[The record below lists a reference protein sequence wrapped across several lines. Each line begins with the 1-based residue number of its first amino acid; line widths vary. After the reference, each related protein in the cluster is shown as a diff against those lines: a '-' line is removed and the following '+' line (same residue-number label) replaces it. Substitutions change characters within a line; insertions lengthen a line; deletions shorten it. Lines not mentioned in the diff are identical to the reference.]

1 MKATWKQVLSF
12 VTVLMLVL
20 ALIPPQASAD
30 AGAGMQEAKTLSPGV
45 EVTFETGTDATNT
58 YWFKMERGTPSAMTH
73 MEVQFDSTK
82 LANISIYPSA
92 DLAAKD
98 ETFEQYRSSASQEDG
113 QQTAK
118 IRFPYA
124 WEGPYYIK
132 VEYLPLME
140 EETVSPSDIKLV
152 YNPVKLPVKYENIE
166 TEAGMCAVE
175 SILNPAPERD
185 SMLKLIR
192 RIQTEVLAQSE
203 SGNDLAALYYR
214 TSPYLIKAMV
224 KDGAK
229 RQQAYNDL
237 KALQPLMNA
246 LVDRKSYTLTQADEA
261 AIERLQTLVTSS
273 VPTALQAEVD
283 KVAAK
288 LGTGTLAGTPLQDV
302 MGKFGVSI
310 EVDDAPRYI
319 VKYKSSPSKSLGK
332 MNALSNVSAEKVD
345 LGRPGDHFA
354 VVDVEA
360 ASTKTQATAKSTLE
374 RDANVEFIEPVQTYQ
389 AFMADTSYDYQWSLN
404 SKSVLAPFQDA
415 GIGIDAY
422 EALNL
427 PARSVKVAVLD
438 TGVDYRLLDFKGR
451 VDIANEKNFVDPNGE
466 GSAIDDHGHGTHVA
480 GVIGA
485 IQNNGTSMRGMMP
498 AVSILPVKVLDA
510 SGSGDTEQIALGIKY
525 AVDAGAKVINMSLGG
540 SESRTIGYMLKY
552 AYDRGVVVVAATG
565 NDGDSSLSYPAS
577 SKYTISVGATNTFG
591 IVSDYSNYGYGV
603 DVVAPGTKVA
613 SLVPN
618 GNVVYM
624 DGTSMATPHVSAV
637 VGLLLSTRPTLKVEE
652 VRQLLHRTAEPVAF
666 SGGDSTGG
674 MSYEDGLDYFMEDS
688 EEELPF
694 NYDYIS
700 GYGKVNVHYAASM
713 LRLYAK
719 PGIVRD
725 NSTVFAASVQ
735 SGTTVTVYNG
745 EKRLATGT
753 SKQARV
759 ALNIGAQ
766 KAGTTLRV
774 VYSNGKLVSSE
785 RLLVTTGARPKQ
797 PVVTTPRANAKQVTG
812 RADAGMTVIV
822 RDAKRR
828 VIGKGTTG
836 LTGSFVTKTRTLKK
850 GERLSVHIED
860 AKGRASQMK
869 QVIVK

>member
-98 ETFEQYRSSASQEDG
+98 ETFEQYRSSATQEDG
-113 QQTAK
+113 QQSAT

-132 VEYLPLME
+132 VEYLPMME

>member
-98 ETFEQYRSSASQEDG
+98 ETFEQYRSSATQEDG
-113 QQTAK
+113 QQSAT

-132 VEYLPLME
+132 VEYLPMME

-812 RADAGMTVIV
+812 RADAGMTVIM

>member
-82 LANISIYPSA
+82 LANISVYPSA

-98 ETFEQYRSSASQEDG
+98 ETFEQYRSSATQEEG
-113 QQTAK
+113 QQTAT

-132 VEYLPLME
+132 VEYLPMME

-354 VVDVEA
+354 VVDIEA
-360 ASTKTQATAKSTLE
+360 ANTKTQATAKSTLE

-438 TGVDYRLLDFKGR
+438 TGVDYRPLDFKGR

-565 NDGDSSLSYPAS
+565 NDGDSSVSYPAS

-591 IVSDYSNYGYGV
+591 IVSDYSNHGYGV

-652 VRQLLHRTAEPVAF
+652 VRQLLHRTAQPVAF
-666 SGGDSTGG
+666 SGGDATEG

-725 NSTVFAASVQ
+725 NSTVFSASVQ
-735 SGTTVTVYNG
+735 SGTNVTVYNG

-785 RLLVTTGARPKQ
+785 RLLVITGARPKQ

-828 VIGKGTTG
+828 GIGKGTTG

>member
-73 MEVQFDSTK
+73 MEIQFDSTK
-82 LANISIYPSA
+82 LANISVYPSA

-140 EETVSPSDIKLV
+140 EETMSPSDIKLV

-175 SILNPAPERD
+175 SILNPAPERE

-192 RIQTEVLAQSE
+192 RIQTEVLTQSE

-246 LVDRKSYTLTQADEA
+246 LVDRKSYTLTPADDA
-261 AIERLQTLVTSS
+261 AIERLQALVTSS
-273 VPTALQAEVD
+273 VPTALQAEVNQ
-283 KVAAK
+283 VAAK

-332 MNALSNVSAEKVD
+332 MNALSNVSAEKVN

-374 RDANVEFIEPVQTYQ
+374 RDANVEFIEPVQKYQ

-427 PARSVKVAVLD
+427 PVRSVKVAVLD

-666 SGGDSTGG
+666 SGGDAIGG
-674 MSYEDGLDYFMEDS
+674 MSYEDGLSYFMDES

-735 SGTTVTVYNG
+735 SGTKVTVYNG

-774 VYSNGKLVSSE
+774 VYSNGKLASSE
-785 RLLVTTGARPKQ
+785 RLLVVKGARAKQ
-797 PVVTTPRANAKQVTG
+797 PAVSTPRANAKQVTG

>member
-82 LANISIYPSA
+82 LANISVYPSA

-98 ETFEQYRSSASQEDG
+98 ETFEQYRSSATQEEG
-113 QQTAK
+113 QQTAT

-132 VEYLPLME
+132 VEYLPMME

-354 VVDVEA
+354 VVDIEA
-360 ASTKTQATAKSTLE
+360 ANTKTQATAKSTLE

-565 NDGDSSLSYPAS
+565 NDGDSSVSYPAS

-591 IVSDYSNYGYGV
+591 IVSDYSNHGYGV

-652 VRQLLHRTAEPVAF
+652 VRQLLHRTAQPVAF
-666 SGGDSTGG
+666 SGGDATGG
-674 MSYEDGLDYFMEDS
+674 MSYEDGLSYFMDES

-725 NSTVFAASVQ
+725 NSTVFSASVQ
-735 SGTTVTVYNG
+735 SGTNVTVYNG

-759 ALNIGAQ
+759 ALNVGAQ

-774 VYSNGKLVSSE
+774 VYRNGKLVSSE
-785 RLLVTTGARPKQ
+785 RLLVTKGARPKQ

>member
-1 MKATWKQVLSF
+1 MKATWKQILSV

-20 ALIPPQASAD
+20 ALIPPHVSAD

-58 YWFKMERGTPSAMTH
+58 YWFKMERGAPSSMTH
-73 MEVQFDSTK
+73 MEIQFESTK
-82 LANISIYPSA
+82 LANISVYPSA

-98 ETFEQYRSSASQEDG
+98 ETFEPYRASATQEEE
-113 QQTAK
+113 QQTAT
-118 IRFPYA
+118 IRLPYA

-132 VEYLPLME
+132 VEYLPMTE
-140 EETVSPSDIKLV
+140 EAEAAASDIKLV

-175 SILNPAPERD
+175 SILNPTPERD

-192 RIQTEVLAQSE
+192 RIQTDVLSQSE
-203 SGNDLAALYYR
+203 AGNDLAALYYR
-214 TSPYLIKAMV
+214 TSPYLIKAIV

-237 KALQPLMNA
+237 KTLQPLMNA
-246 LVDRKSYTLTQADEA
+246 LVDRKAYTLTKADEA
-261 AIERLQTLVTSS
+261 AIKSLQAFVMTNVPKALQT
-273 VPTALQAEVD
+273 EVN
-283 KVAAK
+283 KVAAT
-288 LGTGTLAGTPLQDV
+288 LGTEALADTPLQDV
-302 MGKFGVSI
+302 MGKFGMSI
-310 EVDDAPRYI
+310 EIDDAPRYI
-319 VKYKSSPSKSLGK
+319 VKYKSSPSKSIGK
-332 MNALSNVSAEKVD
+332 INALSNVSAEQVD

-404 SKSVLAPFQDA
+404 PKSVLQPFQEA
-415 GIGIDAY
+415 GIGLDGF
-422 EALNL
+422 ESLNL

-466 GSAIDDHGHGTHVA
+466 GSALDDHGHGTHVA

-485 IQNNGTSMRGMMP
+485 IQNNGTSMRGIMP

-540 SESRTIGYMLKY
+540 SQSRTIGYMLKY

-565 NDGDSSLSYPAS
+565 NEGDSNLSYPAS

-591 IVSDYSNYGYGV
+591 IVSDYSNYGRGV

-613 SLVPN
+613 SLIPN

-652 VRQLLHRTAEPVAF
+652 VRQLLHRTAEPLAF
-666 SGGDSTGG
+666 SGGDAPGG
-674 MSYEDGLDYFMEDS
+674 ISYEDGLDYFMDDP

-700 GYGKVNVHYAASM
+700 GYGKVNVHHAASM
-713 LRLYAK
+713 LSLNAK
-719 PGIVRD
+719 PSVVRD
-725 NSTVFAASVQ
+725 NSTVFAASVK
-735 SGTTVTVYNG
+735 SGTKVTVYKG

-759 ALNIGAQ
+759 ALKIGAQ
-766 KAGTTLRV
+766 KQDTVLRV
-774 VYSNGKLVSSE
+774 VYSNGKFVSSE
-785 RLLVTTGARPKQ
+785 RLLVMKGARAKRPT
-797 PVVTTPRANAKQVTG
+797 VSTPRANAKQVTG
-812 RADAGMTVIV
+812 RGDAGMTVIV

-836 LTGSFVTKTRTLKK
+836 LTGTFVTKTRTLKK

-860 AKGRASQMK
+860 AKGHVSQTK
-869 QVIVK
+869 YVFVR

>member
-12 VTVLMLVL
+12 VTVLMLAL

-113 QQTAK
+113 QQSAT

-591 IVSDYSNYGYGV
+591 IVSDYSNHGYGV

-666 SGGDSTGG
+666 SGGDATEG

>member
-82 LANISIYPSA
+82 LANISVYPSA

-98 ETFEQYRSSASQEDG
+98 ETFEQYRSSASQEEG
-113 QQTAK
+113 QQTAT

-132 VEYLPLME
+132 VEYLPMME

-261 AIERLQTLVTSS
+261 AIERLQALVTSS

-332 MNALSNVSAEKVD
+332 MNALSNVSAEKVN

-565 NDGDSSLSYPAS
+565 NDGDSNLSYPAS

-652 VRQLLHRTAEPVAF
+652 VRQLLHRTSQPVAF
-666 SGGDSTGG
+666 SGGDSIGG
-674 MSYEDGLDYFMEDS
+674 MSYEDGLSYFMDES

-719 PGIVRD
+719 PGVVRD

-735 SGTTVTVYNG
+735 SGTNVTVYNG

-785 RLLVTTGARPKQ
+785 RLLVIKGARPKQ
-797 PVVTTPRANAKQVTG
+797 PVVTTPRTNAKQVTG

-822 RDAKRR
+822 RDSKRR

>member
-12 VTVLMLVL
+12 FTVLMLVL
-20 ALIPPQASAD
+20 ALIPPRASAD
-30 AGAGMQEAKTLSPGV
+30 AGAGMQAAETLSPGV

-73 MEVQFDSTK
+73 MEVQFESSK
-82 LANISIYPSA
+82 LANISVYPSA
-92 DLAAKD
+92 DMAAKD
-98 ETFEQYRSSASQEDG
+98 ETFEPYRASATQEEE
-113 QQTAK
+113 QQTAT
-118 IRFPYA
+118 IRLPYA

-132 VEYLPLME
+132 VEYLPMME
-140 EETVSPSDIKLV
+140 EETVAPSNIKLV

-175 SILNPAPERD
+175 SILNPTPERD

-192 RIQTEVLAQSE
+192 RIQTEVLTQSE
-203 SGNDLAALYYR
+203 AGNDLAALYYR
-214 TSPYLIKAMV
+214 TSPYLIKAII

-229 RQQAYNDL
+229 RQKAYADL
-237 KALQPLMNA
+237 KTLQPLMNA
-246 LVDRKSYTLTQADEA
+246 LVDRKSYTLSKTDEA
-261 AIERLQTLVTSS
+261 AIKSLQAFVTTS

-310 EVDDAPRYI
+310 EIDDAPRYI

-332 MNALSNVSAEKVD
+332 MNALSNVSAEKVN

-360 ASTKTQATAKSTLE
+360 ASAKTQATAKSTLE
-374 RDANVEFIEPVQTYQ
+374 RDTNVEFVEPVQTYQ
-389 AFMADTSYDYQWSLN
+389 AFMADTSYDYQWSVN
-404 SKSVLAPFQDA
+404 SKSILQPFQEA
-415 GIGIDAY
+415 GIGLEAY
-422 EALNL
+422 ESLNL

-451 VDIANEKNFVDPNGE
+451 VDIANEKNLVDPNGE
-466 GSAIDDHGHGTHVA
+466 GSALDDHGHGTHVA

-485 IQNNGTSMRGMMP
+485 VQNNGTSMRGIMP

-565 NDGDSSLSYPAS
+565 NEGDSNLSYPAS

-613 SLVPN
+613 SLIPN

-637 VGLLLSTRPTLKVEE
+637 VGLLLSTYPHLGVED
-652 VRQLLHRTAEPVAF
+652 VRQLLHRTAEPLAF
-666 SGGDSTGG
+666 SGGDATGG

-700 GYGKVNVHYAASM
+700 GYGKVNVHHAVSM
-713 LRLYAK
+713 LRLSAK
-719 PGIVRD
+719 PGLVRN
-725 NSTVFAASVQ
+725 NSTVFAASVK
-735 SGTTVTVYNG
+735 SGTKVTIYKG

-785 RLLVTTGARPKQ
+785 RLLVTSGARPKQ

-812 RADAGMTVIV
+812 RAEAGMTVIV
-822 RDAKRR
+822 RDANRR
-828 VIGKGTTG
+828 VIGTGPTG
-836 LTGSFVTKTRTLKK
+836 LTGTFVTKTRTLKK

-860 AKGRASQMK
+860 TKGRASQMK

>member
-82 LANISIYPSA
+82 LANISVYPSA

-98 ETFEQYRSSASQEDG
+98 ETFEQYRSSATQEDG
-113 QQTAK
+113 QQSAT

-132 VEYLPLME
+132 VEYLPMME

-591 IVSDYSNYGYGV
+591 IVSDYSNHGYGV

-666 SGGDSTGG
+666 SGGDATEG

>member
-82 LANISIYPSA
+82 LANISVYPSA

-98 ETFEQYRSSASQEDG
+98 ETFEQYRSSATQEDG
-113 QQTAK
+113 QQSAT

-132 VEYLPLME
+132 VEYLPMME

-427 PARSVKVAVLD
+427 PARSIKVAVLD

-591 IVSDYSNYGYGV
+591 IVSDYSNHGYGV

-666 SGGDSTGG
+666 SGGDATEG

>member
-113 QQTAK
+113 QQSAT

-719 PGIVRD
+719 PGVVRD

-735 SGTTVTVYNG
+735 SGTNVTVYNG

-774 VYSNGKLVSSE
+774 VYRNGKLVSSE

>member
-82 LANISIYPSA
+82 LANISVYPSA

-98 ETFEQYRSSASQEDG
+98 ETFEQYRSSATQEDG
-113 QQTAK
+113 QQSAT

-132 VEYLPLME
+132 VEYLPMME

-246 LVDRKSYTLTQADEA
+246 LVDWKSYTLTQADEA

-389 AFMADTSYDYQWSLN
+389 AFTADTSYDYQWSLN
-404 SKSVLAPFQDA
+404 SKSVLQPFQEA

-422 EALNL
+422 EALKL
-427 PARSVKVAVLD
+427 PVRSVKVAVLD

-466 GSAIDDHGHGTHVA
+466 GSALDDHGHGTHVA

-637 VGLLLSTRPTLKVEE
+637 VGLLLSTRPALKVEE
-652 VRQLLHRTAEPVAF
+652 IRQLLHRTAEPLAF
-666 SGGDSTGG
+666 SGGDATGG

-700 GYGKVNVHYAASM
+700 GYGKVNVHHAASM

-719 PGIVRD
+719 PGVVRD

-766 KAGTTLRV
+766 KAGTVLRV

-785 RLLVTTGARPKQ
+785 RLLVVKGARAKQ
-797 PVVTTPRANAKQVTG
+797 PTVSTPRANAKQVSG

-836 LTGSFVTKTRTLKK
+836 LTGTFVTKTRTLKK
-850 GERLSVHIED
+850 GERLSIHIED

-869 QVIVK
+869 HVVVK

>member
-82 LANISIYPSA
+82 LANISVYPSA

-98 ETFEQYRSSASQEDG
+98 ETFEQYRSSATQEDG
-113 QQTAK
+113 QQSAT

-591 IVSDYSNYGYGV
+591 IVSDYSNHGYGV

-666 SGGDSTGG
+666 SGGDATEG

-725 NSTVFAASVQ
+725 NSTVFSASVQ
-735 SGTTVTVYNG
+735 SGTNVTVYNG
-745 EKRLATGT
+745 EKRLATGI